1 MFTRR
6 TRRIAPL
13 ACVALLLSLAACGG
27 GGGGGNGGGGG
38 GGSTLALGEQ
48 AVVEHTQIGGGADA
62 PSTTLGITVLAVREG
77 TQAELSQGG
86 FELDPEEQSRTPYYV
101 DVRYE
106 NQGTAAIERQLDVS
120 LEDQDGNL
128 ITATTIISLGGPPF
142 EQCPNINEGE
152 LAPGESYESC
162 TLFLVPEG
170 SQPGKVS
177 FLPYDPESETEFVYW
192 DVA

>member
-6 TRRIAPL
+6 RIALLVCFALGLGL
-13 ACVALLLSLAACGG
+13 AGCGG
-27 GGGGGNGGGGG
+27 GDGGGG
-38 GGSTLALGEQ
+38 GGSALALGEE
-48 AVVEHTQIGGGADA
+48 AVVEHTQIGGGGDA
-62 PSTTLGITVLAVREG
+62 PRTTLAITVLAVRKG
-77 TQAELSQGG
+77 TQQELEQGG
-86 FELDPEEQSRTPYYV
+86 FVLDPEEKSATPYYV

-106 NQGTAAIERQLDVS
+106 NQGAEAISRQLGVS

-128 ITATTIISLGGPPF
+128 ISATTIISLGGPPF
-142 EQCPNINEGE
+142 EQCPKTAEGE

-170 SQPGKVS
+170 SEPSKVS

-192 DVA
+192 DVE